1 MTGHLDGNAIAGPLS
16 EIFGADMTMASG
28 RCGGCGDVSPLAMAI
43 VYLKPN
49 AYIVRCHVCDTMLIM
64 VVESRASIA
73 IEIEGLDSLVIPR

>member
-16 EIFGADMTMASG
+16 EIFAADMTVASG
-28 RCGGCGDVSPLAMAI
+28 RCAGCGDVSPLAMAI

-64 VVESRASIA
+64 VVESRASVA